1 MQWLLLARDIL
12 TTSLLTLGCLI
23 ALTGAAGVLRFP
35 DFYSRLHAAGKTDSL
50 AQVLIM
56 LGLLLQTHKYPGL
69 ELNAGARLVMITLFV
84 VFTSPIAT
92 HAITK
97 AAHLHGLKPW
107 TRENDSHA

>member
-1 MQWLLLARDIL
+1 MWVLALDIL
-12 TTSLLTLGCLI
+12 TTALLTLGCLV

-50 AQVLIM
+50 AQVFIM
-56 LGLLLQTHKYPGL
+56 TGLLLQAHKYPGL
-69 ELNAGARLVMITLFV
+69 ELGAGVRLVFITLFI
-84 VFTSPIAT
+84 VFTSPVAT

-107 TRENDSHA
+107 TKDGEPRA